1 MLSLL
6 PPPRHEATDSPAA
19 TSIDVAALLTITDP
33 WRRSRLAA
41 EQARCLETQMATL
54 LRIRRDA
61 VGELVNNHRTPLS
74 KVASHLG
81 LTKSRIG
88 QLAKAALRTLDG
100 GDAR

>member
-6 PPPRHEATDSPAA
+6 PPSPRKASDTGPSA
-19 TSIDVAALLTITDP
+19 SVNVAALLTIADP
-33 WRRSRLAA
+33 WHRSRLAA
-41 EQARCLETQMATL
+41 DQARRLEAQMTTL
-54 LRIRRDA
+54 LQIRRDA
-61 VGELVNNHRTPLS
+61 VGELVNDRRTPLA

>member
-1 MLSLL
+1 MLSFL
-6 PPPRHEATDSPAA
+6 PSPQPEASDPPSFA
-19 TSIDVAALLTITDP
+19 SINVAALQTIADP
-33 WRRSRLAA
+33 WHRSRLAA
-41 EQARCLETQMATL
+41 EQARCLEAQMATL
-54 LRIRRDA
+54 LQIRRDA
-61 VGELVNNHRTPLS
+61 VGELVNSHRTPLS

>member
-6 PPPRHEATDSPAA
+6 PPPQRKASDSPA
-19 TSIDVAALLTITDP
+19 TVSVDVAALLTIADP
-33 WRRSRLAA
+33 WHRSRLAA
-41 EQARCLETQMATL
+41 DQARCLEAQMATL
-54 LRIRRDA
+54 LQIRREA
-61 VGELVNNHRTPLS
+61 VGELVNDHRTPLS